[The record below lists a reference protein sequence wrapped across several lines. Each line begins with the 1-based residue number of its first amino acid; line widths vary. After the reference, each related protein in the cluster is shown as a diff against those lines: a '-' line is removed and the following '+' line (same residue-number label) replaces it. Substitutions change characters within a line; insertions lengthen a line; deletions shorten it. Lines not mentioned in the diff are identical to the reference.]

1 MAGATQSVLAEPVTQ
16 ELLDNVSK
24 SVVRVVAE
32 QHREAFGHYATERR
46 KVATL
51 TIHAIESDPVMVR
64 RREEDILADRI
75 CDVALH
81 VQLEGMAEIVQG
93 NRTLTLKPGAFAIVP
108 VGIPYLVCY
117 PEKGRKIILRIP
129 HRALYDSAAGRDVE
143 PLDATVFDAR
153 GLVPIVV
160 DLVKAMTM
168 EKEGELSDIEQFTLA
183 DSFLA
188 LVRSVVRSHAAPS
201 AKQTAT
207 SQSKRLSRILCY
219 LEENFSDHE
228 LTPARIAEDNLISLR
243 YLHDLFKHSG
253 TTVSRW
259 MWERRL
265 RAGREDLIDP
275 KLANLTICD
284 IAFRRGF
291 SDSSHFSR
299 AFKERFGIPP
309 GQLRSRA
316 RGGILDVLTKS

>member
-1 MAGATQSVLAEPVTQ
+1 MAGVEQSVLAEPVT
-16 ELLDNVSK
+16 ESLLDSVSK

-32 QHREAFGHYATERR
+32 QHCAAFGHYASQRS
-46 KVATL
+46 KVAAL

-81 VQLEGMAEIVQG
+81 VQLEGIAEIAQG
-93 NRTLTLKPGAFAIVP
+93 GRVLTLKPGAFAIIP

-117 PEKGRKIILRIP
+117 PDKGRKIILTIP
-129 HRALYDSAAGRDVE
+129 HRVFFDSAASSDTKV
-143 PLDATVFDAR
+143 LDATVFDGS

-160 DLVKAMTM
+160 DLVKAMTL
-168 EKEGELSDIEQFTLA
+168 EKDRALSDIEQFTLA

-188 LVRSVVRSHAAPS
+188 LVRSVVRTHIPPS
-201 AKQTAT
+201 GKQLAT
-207 SQSKRLSRILCY
+207 SQSKRLTRILSY

-228 LTPARIAEDNLISLR
+228 LTPTRIAEDNLISLR
-243 YLHDLFKHSG
+243 YLHDLFKQSG

-265 RAGREDLIDP
+265 RAGRDDLIDP

-309 GQLRSRA
+309 GQLRMKA
-316 RGGILDVLTKS
+316 RCGALDILTER